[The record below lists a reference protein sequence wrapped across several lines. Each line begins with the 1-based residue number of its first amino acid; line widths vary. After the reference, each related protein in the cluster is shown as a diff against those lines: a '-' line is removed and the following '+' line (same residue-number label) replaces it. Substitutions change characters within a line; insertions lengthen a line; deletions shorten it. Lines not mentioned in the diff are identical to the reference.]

1 MTIDP
6 FQVLEK
12 KYSPSAWIV
21 LDSGL
26 MNVRRTEKQEKQ
38 VGGHHE
44 LEEGDWIGGVE
55 GMAGRLREVWGAAQ
69 VSRVNLALL
78 LVEVVARQ
86 TEGVVR
92 LAGEA
97 AKRLVLGEVEVSMLA
112 EMAIGKV
119 DQENQQSEGFLQPLQ
134 RRLTLKAQ
142 CKAIHVCDLLLH
154 QHVLFQIFACS
165 SCS

>member
-12 KYSPSAWIV
+12 NSLSAWTV
-21 LDSGL
+21 LGSGHTY
-26 MNVRRTEKQEKQ
+26 VRRTDRT
-38 VGGHHE
+38 
-44 LEEGDWIGGVE
+44 LLGVE
-55 GMAGRLREVWGAAQ
+55 GMAGRLREVRGAAQ

-97 AKRLVLGEVEVSMLA
+97 AERLGEAEVSMLA

-119 DQENQQSEGFLQPLQ
+119 DRENQRSEGFLQPLQ
-134 RRLTLKAQ
+134 RRLTLKARR
-142 CKAIHVCDLLLH
+142 KAIHVCDLFLH

>member
-97 AKRLVLGEVEVSMLA
+97 AERLGEAEVSMLA

-119 DQENQQSEGFLQPLQ
+119 DRENQRSEGFLQPLQ
-134 RRLTLKAQ
+134 RRLTLKARR
-142 CKAIHVCDLLLH
+142 KAIHVCDLFLH

>member
-12 KYSPSAWIV
+12 NSLSAWTV
-21 LDSGL
+21 SGSGHIY
-26 MNVRRTEKQEKQ
+26 VRRTDRTLLMWNRGDQNPK
-38 VGGHHE
+38 
-44 LEEGDWIGGVE
+44 GDWIGGVE
-55 GMAGRLREVWGAAQ
+55 GMAGRLREVRGAAQ

-97 AKRLVLGEVEVSMLA
+97 AERLVLGEVEVSMLA

-119 DQENQQSEGFLQPLQ
+119 DRENQRSEGFLQPLQ
-134 RRLTLKAQ
+134 MRLTLKAQ
-142 CKAIHVCDLLLH
+142 CKAIHVCDLFLH

>member
-12 KYSPSAWIV
+12 NSLSAWTV
-21 LDSGL
+21 LGSGHTY
-26 MNVRRTEKQEKQ
+26 VRRTDRT
-38 VGGHHE
+38 
-44 LEEGDWIGGVE
+44 LLGVE
-55 GMAGRLREVWGAAQ
+55 GMAGRLREVRGAAQ

-97 AKRLVLGEVEVSMLA
+97 AERLVLGEAKVSMLA

-119 DQENQQSEGFLQPLQ
+119 DRENQRSEGFLQPLQ
-134 RRLTLKAQ
+134 RRLTLKARR
-142 CKAIHVCDLLLH
+142 KAIHVCDLFLH

>member
-12 KYSPSAWIV
+12 NSLSAWTV
-21 LDSGL
+21 SGSGHIY
-26 MNVRRTEKQEKQ
+26 VRRTDRTLLMWNRGDQNPK
-38 VGGHHE
+38 
-44 LEEGDWIGGVE
+44 GDWIGGVE

-97 AKRLVLGEVEVSMLA
+97 AERLVLGEVEVSMLA

-142 CKAIHVCDLLLH
+142 CKAIHVCDLFLH
-154 QHVLFQIFACS
+154 QHVPFQIFACS

>member
-1 MTIDP
+1 
-6 FQVLEK
+6 
-12 KYSPSAWIV
+12 
-21 LDSGL
+21 

-55 GMAGRLREVWGAAQ
+55 GMAGRLREVRGAAQ

-97 AKRLVLGEVEVSMLA
+97 AERLGEAEVSMLA

-119 DQENQQSEGFLQPLQ
+119 DQENQRSEGFLQPLQ
-134 RRLTLKAQ
+134 RRLTLKARR
-142 CKAIHVCDLLLH
+142 KAIHVCDLFLH

>member
-12 KYSPSAWIV
+12 NSLSAWTV
-21 LDSGL
+21 LGSGHTY
-26 MNVRRTEKQEKQ
+26 VRRTDRT
-38 VGGHHE
+38 
-44 LEEGDWIGGVE
+44 LLGVE
-55 GMAGRLREVWGAAQ
+55 GMAGRLREVRGAAQ

-97 AKRLVLGEVEVSMLA
+97 AERLGEAEVSMLA

-119 DQENQQSEGFLQPLQ
+119 DRENQRSEGFLQPLQ
-134 RRLTLKAQ
+134 MRLTLKAQ
-142 CKAIHVCDLLLH
+142 CKAIHVCDLFLH

>member
-12 KYSPSAWIV
+12 NSLSAWTV
-21 LDSGL
+21 LGSGHTY
-26 MNVRRTEKQEKQ
+26 VRRTDRT
-38 VGGHHE
+38 
-44 LEEGDWIGGVE
+44 LLGVE
-55 GMAGRLREVWGAAQ
+55 GMAGRLREVRGAAQ

-97 AKRLVLGEVEVSMLA
+97 AERLGEAEVSMQA

-119 DQENQQSEGFLQPLQ
+119 DRENQRSEGFLQPLQ
-134 RRLTLKAQ
+134 MRLTLKAQ
-142 CKAIHVCDLLLH
+142 CKAIHVCDLFLH

>member
-12 KYSPSAWIV
+12 NSLSAWTV
-21 LDSGL
+21 LGSGHTY
-26 MNVRRTEKQEKQ
+26 VRRTNRT
-38 VGGHHE
+38 
-44 LEEGDWIGGVE
+44 LLGVE
-55 GMAGRLREVWGAAQ
+55 GMAGRLREVRGAAQ

-78 LVEVVARQ
+78 LVDVVARQ

-97 AKRLVLGEVEVSMLA
+97 AERLGEAEVSMLA

-119 DQENQQSEGFLQPLQ
+119 DRENQRSEGFLQPLQ
-134 RRLTLKAQ
+134 RRLTLKARR
-142 CKAIHVCDLLLH
+142 KAIHVCDLFLH

>member
-12 KYSPSAWIV
+12 NSLSAWTV
-21 LDSGL
+21 LGSGHTY
-26 MNVRRTEKQEKQ
+26 VRRTDRT
-38 VGGHHE
+38 
-44 LEEGDWIGGVE
+44 LLGVE
-55 GMAGRLREVWGAAQ
+55 GMAGRLREVRGAAQ

-97 AKRLVLGEVEVSMLA
+97 AERLGEVEVSMLA

-119 DQENQQSEGFLQPLQ
+119 DRENQRSEGFLQPLQ

-142 CKAIHVCDLLLH
+142 CKAIHVCDLFLH

>member
-12 KYSPSAWIV
+12 NSLSAWTV
-21 LDSGL
+21 LGSGHTY
-26 MNVRRTEKQEKQ
+26 VRRTDRT
-38 VGGHHE
+38 
-44 LEEGDWIGGVE
+44 LLGVE
-55 GMAGRLREVWGAAQ
+55 GMAGRLREVRGAAQ

-97 AKRLVLGEVEVSMLA
+97 AERLGEAEVSMLA

-134 RRLTLKAQ
+134 RRLTLKARR
-142 CKAIHVCDLLLH
+142 KAIHVCDLFLH
-154 QHVLFQIFACS
+154 QHVPFQIFACS

>member
-12 KYSPSAWIV
+12 NSLSAWTV
-21 LDSGL
+21 LGSGHTY
-26 MNVRRTEKQEKQ
+26 VRRTDRT
-38 VGGHHE
+38 
-44 LEEGDWIGGVE
+44 LLGVE
-55 GMAGRLREVWGAAQ
+55 GMAGRLREVRGAAQ

-97 AKRLVLGEVEVSMLA
+97 AERLGEAEVSMLA

-119 DQENQQSEGFLQPLQ
+119 DRENQRSEGFLQPLQ
-134 RRLTLKAQ
+134 RRLTLKARR
-142 CKAIHVCDLLLH
+142 KAIHVCDLFLH

-165 SCS
+165 SCSQGCEHDARA

>member
-12 KYSPSAWIV
+12 NSLSAWTV
-21 LDSGL
+21 LGSGHTY
-26 MNVRRTEKQEKQ
+26 VRRTDRT
-38 VGGHHE
+38 
-44 LEEGDWIGGVE
+44 LLGVE
-55 GMAGRLREVWGAAQ
+55 GMAGRLREVRGAAQ

-97 AKRLVLGEVEVSMLA
+97 AERLGEAEVSMLA

-134 RRLTLKAQ
+134 RRLTLKARR
-142 CKAIHVCDLLLH
+142 KAIHVCDLFLH

>member
-12 KYSPSAWIV
+12 NSLSAWTV
-21 LDSGL
+21 LGSGHTY
-26 MNVRRTEKQEKQ
+26 VRRTDRT
-38 VGGHHE
+38 
-44 LEEGDWIGGVE
+44 LLGVE
-55 GMAGRLREVWGAAQ
+55 GMAGRLREVRGAAQ

-97 AKRLVLGEVEVSMLA
+97 AERLGEAEVSMLA

-119 DQENQQSEGFLQPLQ
+119 DRENQRSEGFLQPLQ

-142 CKAIHVCDLLLH
+142 CKAIHVCDLFLH

>member
-12 KYSPSAWIV
+12 NSLSAWTV
-21 LDSGL
+21 LGSGHTY
-26 MNVRRTEKQEKQ
+26 VRRTDRT
-38 VGGHHE
+38 
-44 LEEGDWIGGVE
+44 LLGVE
-55 GMAGRLREVWGAAQ
+55 GMAGRLREVRGAAQ

-97 AKRLVLGEVEVSMLA
+97 AERLGEAEVSMLA

-119 DQENQQSEGFLQPLQ
+119 DRENQRSEGFLQPLQ

-142 CKAIHVCDLLLH
+142 CKAIHVCDLFLH
-154 QHVLFQIFACS
+154 QHVPFQIFACS

>member
-55 GMAGRLREVWGAAQ
+55 GMAGRLREVRGAAQ

-97 AKRLVLGEVEVSMLA
+97 AKRLGEAEVSMQA

-119 DQENQQSEGFLQPLQ
+119 DRENQRSEGFLQPLQ

-142 CKAIHVCDLLLH
+142 CKAIHVCDLFLH

>member
-12 KYSPSAWIV
+12 NSLSAWTV
-21 LDSGL
+21 LGSGHTY
-26 MNVRRTEKQEKQ
+26 VRRTDRT
-38 VGGHHE
+38 
-44 LEEGDWIGGVE
+44 LLGVE
-55 GMAGRLREVWGAAQ
+55 GMAGLLREVRGAAQ

-78 LVEVVARQ
+78 LVEVVARR

-97 AKRLVLGEVEVSMLA
+97 AERLGEAEVSMLA

-119 DQENQQSEGFLQPLQ
+119 DRENQRSEGFLQPLQ

-142 CKAIHVCDLLLH
+142 CKAIHVCDLFLH

>member
-12 KYSPSAWIV
+12 NSLSAWTV
-21 LDSGL
+21 LGSGHTY
-26 MNVRRTEKQEKQ
+26 VRRTYRT
-38 VGGHHE
+38 
-44 LEEGDWIGGVE
+44 LLGVE
-55 GMAGRLREVWGAAQ
+55 GMAGRLREVRGAAQ

-97 AKRLVLGEVEVSMLA
+97 AERLGEAEVSMLA

-119 DQENQQSEGFLQPLQ
+119 DRENQRSEGFLQPLQ

-142 CKAIHVCDLLLH
+142 CKAIHVCDLFLH

>member
-12 KYSPSAWIV
+12 NSLSAWTV
-21 LDSGL
+21 LGSGHTY
-26 MNVRRTEKQEKQ
+26 VRRTDRT
-38 VGGHHE
+38 
-44 LEEGDWIGGVE
+44 LLGVE
-55 GMAGRLREVWGAAQ
+55 GMAGRLREVRGAAQ

-97 AKRLVLGEVEVSMLA
+97 AERLGEAEVSMLA

-134 RRLTLKAQ
+134 RRLTLKARR
-142 CKAIHVCDLLLH
+142 KAIHVCDLFLHKHILL
-154 QHVLFQIFACS
+154 QIFACS

>member
-12 KYSPSAWIV
+12 NSLSAWTV
-21 LDSGL
+21 LGSGHTY
-26 MNVRRTEKQEKQ
+26 VRRTDRT
-38 VGGHHE
+38 
-44 LEEGDWIGGVE
+44 LLGVE
-55 GMAGRLREVWGAAQ
+55 GMAGLLREVRGAAQ

-97 AKRLVLGEVEVSMLA
+97 AELLGEAEVSMLA

-119 DQENQQSEGFLQPLQ
+119 DRENQRSEGFLQPLQ
-134 RRLTLKAQ
+134 RRLTLKARR
-142 CKAIHVCDLLLH
+142 KAIHVCDLFLH

>member
-12 KYSPSAWIV
+12 NSLSAWTV
-21 LDSGL
+21 LGSGHTY
-26 MNVRRTEKQEKQ
+26 VRRTDRT
-38 VGGHHE
+38 
-44 LEEGDWIGGVE
+44 LLGVE
-55 GMAGRLREVWGAAQ
+55 GMAGRLREVRGAAQ

-97 AKRLVLGEVEVSMLA
+97 AERLVLGEVEVSILA

-119 DQENQQSEGFLQPLQ
+119 DQVLVEVKLT
-134 RRLTLKAQ
+134 RLAGE
-142 CKAIHVCDLLLH
+142 
-154 QHVLFQIFACS
+154 
-165 SCS
+165 

>member
-38 VGGHHE
+38 AGGHHE

-55 GMAGRLREVWGAAQ
+55 GMAGRLREVRGAAQ

-97 AKRLVLGEVEVSMLA
+97 AERLGEAEVSMLA

-119 DQENQQSEGFLQPLQ
+119 DRENQRSEGFLQPLQ
-134 RRLTLKAQ
+134 MRLTLKAQ
-142 CKAIHVCDLLLH
+142 CKAIHVCDLFLH